1 MTTDPIAD
9 IIIRI
14 KNAHMARHEKIE
26 VPYSKMKKAIAD
38 ILLKEGYVTAVEI
51 KESTLKGTSAPF
63 NYLVITL
70 KYIGKLPAI
79 NDVKRLSKP
88 GRRLY
93 APVSKLPRTLG
104 GYGITIVTTSKGVM
118 TDKQARKANLGGE
131 LLCQIW

>member
-14 KNAHMARHEKIE
+14 KNAHMARHESLK
-26 VPYSKMKKAIAD
+26 VPYSKMKKAIVD
-38 ILLKEGYVTAVEI
+38 ILVEEGY
-51 KESTLKGTSAPF
+51 LTSATIEESKPF
-63 NYLVITL
+63 NYLSLEL

-93 APVSKLPRTLG
+93 SPVNKIPKTLG
-104 GYGITIVTTSKGVM
+104 GYGITILSTSKGVM
-118 TDKQARKANLGGE
+118 TDAKARKANLGGE
-131 LLCQIW
+131 LLCQVW

>member
-14 KNAHMARHEKIE
+14 KNSHMARHENLE
-26 VPYSKMKKAIAD
+26 VPYSKMKKAIVD
-38 ILLKEGYVTAVEI
+38 ILLKEGYVSGVEI
-51 KESTLKGTSAPF
+51 KESKPF
-63 NYLVITL
+63 NYLVISL

-93 APVSKLPRTLG
+93 SPVNKIPKTLG
-104 GYGITIVTTSKGVM
+104 GYGITIISTSKGVM
-118 TDKQARKANLGGE
+118 TDKEARKANLGGE

>member
-14 KNAHMARHEKIE
+14 KNAHMARHEKVE
-26 VPYSKMKKAIAD
+26 VPYSKMKKAIAE
-38 ILLKEGYVTAVEI
+38 ILLKEGYVSGVDI
-51 KESTLKGTSAPF
+51 KESQPF
-63 NYLVITL
+63 DYIVIKL
-70 KYIGKLPAI
+70 KYIGKLPAV

-104 GYGITIVTTSKGVM
+104 GYGITIISTSKGIM
-118 TDKQARKANLGGE
+118 TDKDARKANLGGE
-131 LLCQIW
+131 LICQIW

>member
-14 KNAHMARHEKIE
+14 KNAHMAKHEKVV
-26 VPYSKMKKAIAD
+26 VPYSKMKKAIAE
-38 ILLKEGYVTAVEI
+38 ILLREGYVSAVEVEEG
-51 KESTLKGTSAPF
+51 KPY
-63 NYLVITL
+63 NNLVVTL
-70 KYIGKLPAI
+70 KYVGKLPAI

-93 APVSKLPRTLG
+93 APANKLPKALG
-104 GYGITIVTTSKGVM
+104 GYGITIITTSKGVM
-118 TDKQARKANLGGE
+118 TDAEARKANLGGE

>member
-14 KNAHMARHEKIE
+14 KNAHMARHDKVT

-38 ILLKEGYVTAVEI
+38 ILLKEGYVSAVEVEEG
-51 KESTLKGTSAPF
+51 KPF
-63 NYLVITL
+63 SNLVVAL

-93 APVSKLPRTLG
+93 APVNKLPRALG
-104 GYGITIVTTSKGVM
+104 GYGITIISTSKGVM
-118 TDKQARKANLGGE
+118 TDKEARKANLGGE

>member
-14 KNAHMARHEKIE
+14 KNAHMARHTSVELPFSKI
-26 VPYSKMKKAIAD
+26 KKSIAD
-38 ILLKEGYVTAVEI
+38 ILVTEGYVSEASI
-51 KESTLKGTSAPF
+51 KEGNPF
-63 NYLVITL
+63 NTIVLSL
-70 KYIGKLPAI
+70 KYIGKIPAI

-93 APVSKLPRTLG
+93 APAKKLPKALG
-104 GYGITIVTTSKGVM
+104 GYGITIISTSKGVM
-118 TDKQARKANLGGE
+118 TDKQARKENIGGE